1 MKDMKKFKGTG
12 VAIVTPFKNDSSIDF
27 AALGRVINHVI
38 NGGINYV
45 VAMGTTGESVTLTK
59 DEKKAIISYVVEI
72 IDNRVPLVIGIG
84 GNSTQEVINCVR
96 HSNLTGVDG
105 ILSVAPY
112 YNKPNQRGLFQHFK
126 EIATCCPIP
135 VIMYNVPGR
144 TCSNISSDTCIE
156 LANECENI
164 VAVKEASGDIA
175 QIMRIIRGK
184 PENFSVISGDD
195 MLTIPIIAAGGS
207 GVISV
212 LANAFPSQTG
222 ELVSYSLKSNLK
234 SAREIQLRF
243 LEMIELLFIDGN
255 PSGVKAMLN
264 IMNLCQ
270 NNLRLPLVPVNRTI
284 YTRIQKAIDEVNK
297 I

>member
-1 MKDMKKFKGTG
+1 MKRFKGTG

-27 AALGRVINHVI
+27 AALGRVLNHVI
-38 NGGINYV
+38 NGGINYI

-59 DEKKAIISYVVEI
+59 DEKKALVSYVVEV

-84 GNSTQEVINCVR
+84 GNNTQEVINCIR
-96 HSNLTGVDG
+96 HANLTGVDG

-112 YNKPNQRGLFQHFK
+112 YNKPGQRGLFEHFK
-126 EIATCCPIP
+126 AIATCSSVP

-144 TCSNISSDTCIE
+144 TCSNISSETCLK

-164 VAVKEASGDIA
+164 IAVKEASGDIN
-175 QIMRIIRGK
+175 QIMKIIKGK
-184 PENFSVISGDD
+184 PENFNVISGDD
-195 MLTIPIIAAGGS
+195 MMTIPIIAAGGS

-212 LANAFPSQTG
+212 LANAFPVQCV
-222 ELVSYSLKSNLK
+222 EFVNHLLKNNFK
-234 SAREIQLRF
+234 SAREIQFRF
-243 LEMIELLFIDGN
+243 LEIIELLFIEGN

-264 IMNLCQ
+264 IMNICQ
-270 NNLRLPLVPVNRTI
+270 NNVRLPLVPVSRTI
-284 YTRIQKAIDEVNK
+284 YTRIQKAMEEVNN